1 MAAGPGPW
9 LLGLGLALG
18 PAGVWAQ
25 LRLVEA
31 GGGQRAP
38 GDSVLLSCR
47 GHGFDFGV
55 YNMWWYRQ
63 APGGRL
69 EWVSLIQRNSSVIR
83 YGRAVDGRATVSRD
97 DSRSEI
103 SLSLSALSPQDSA
116 RYFCAAPTET
126 GIASEIIAGQGLVV
140 RAGALWASRGH
151 PAPVLRA
158 GPWPLSRPCC
168 AAAVRVLGGAFGVWA
183 QWTLLEAGGGQRAP
197 GDSVLLSCRGHGFD
211 FGTSYMWW
219 YRQAPGGR
227 LEWVSL
233 IYRDSAVIRYG
244 RAVDGRATVSR
255 DDSRCETVT
264 RARDNLP
271 ALGPSPVSQQHQPA
285 VQLQWKVGVA
295 LQHISFCPA
304 EVLLPIIAT
313 RVSSVL
319 TNKLVFGSGT
329 TLTVEPSN
337 RNHSEPQVVVM
348 KSKQLEGDGN
358 SGKAACL
365 ARKFYT
371 KNVTLEVSSSEVIY
385 QPTTPILSPEGLYDT
400 VKVVNVTKG
409 TEVSCTAKYD
419 GRDVTAN
426 ETPPEKEAGESAPED
441 VCHTTDTS
449 AQDAEGEKTN
459 MLSVAVLGLRVL
471 LAKSIALSA
480 LMSIK
485 LLLF

>member
-1 MAAGPGPW
+1 MAAGLGPW

-18 PAGVWAQ
+18 PAGVWAPWT
-25 LRLVEA
+25 LVES

-47 GHGFDFGV
+47 GHGFEFGRYEV
-55 YNMWWYRQ
+55 RWYRQ
-63 APGGRL
+63 ALGGRL
-69 EWVSLIQRNSSVIR
+69 EWVSLIYPESSEIR
-83 YGRAVDGRATVSRD
+83 YGRAVDGRATVSQD
-97 DSRSEI
+97 DSRSET

-116 RYFCAAPTET
+116 RYFCAA
-126 GIASEIIAGQGLVV
+126 
-140 RAGALWASRGH
+140 
-151 PAPVLRA
+151 
-158 GPWPLSRPCC
+158 
-168 AAAVRVLGGAFGVWA
+168 RV
-183 QWTLLEAGGGQRAP
+183 
-197 GDSVLLSCRGHGFD
+197 
-211 FGTSYMWW
+211 
-219 YRQAPGGR
+219 
-227 LEWVSL
+227 
-233 IYRDSAVIRYG
+233 
-244 RAVDGRATVSR
+244 
-255 DDSRCETVT
+255 
-264 RARDNLP
+264 
-271 ALGPSPVSQQHQPA
+271 
-285 VQLQWKVGVA
+285 
-295 LQHISFCPA
+295 
-304 EVLLPIIAT
+304 
-313 RVSSVL
+313 SVL
-319 TNKLVFGSGT
+319 TDKLVFGSGT

-337 RNHSEPQVVVM
+337 RNHSEPQVVVL

-365 ARKFYT
+365 ARKFHT
-371 KNVTLEVSSSEVIY
+371 KNITLEVSSSEVIY

-441 VCHTTDTS
+441 VCDTTDTS

-471 LAKSIALSA
+471 LAKSIAFNA